1 MYVSR
6 APPGVR
12 ASPISS
18 TAFGMMCHE
27 PARPKEAQ
35 TTEDFYKMSKRKI
48 QSSHTFLWHKSLS
61 LYQVEQW
68 SRKVWKKSS
77 QEKLTV
83 ELVVNMP
90 KSPWKTAGNVALP
103 KHVTCVTLAG
113 QSVFVSS
120 LSCTVPRAVVM
131 AAFPLKA
138 MAPPCISAGASHH
151 PLLLLPAVGQ
161 AALHCLQFT
170 LLCIP
175 TFSLTSCLDVLTL
188 QNSFSQHTPSPA
200 AHQCRKNPL
209 HSPSYSGVANGDK
222 NEWD

>member
-12 ASPISS
+12 ASPTSS

-27 PARPKEAQ
+27 SARPKEAQ
-35 TTEDFYKMSKRKI
+35 TTEDFNKMSKQKI

-131 AAFPLKA
+131 AASLSRPWHLPASLLVPLTTHCCCCLQWDRLHFIA
-138 MAPPCISAGASHH
+138 FSSHFCASPPSA
-151 PLLLLPAVGQ
+151 LLPVWM
-161 AALHCLQFT
+161 F
-170 LLCIP
+170 
-175 TFSLTSCLDVLTL
+175 
-188 QNSFSQHTPSPA
+188 
-200 AHQCRKNPL
+200 
-209 HSPSYSGVANGDK
+209 
-222 NEWD
+222 